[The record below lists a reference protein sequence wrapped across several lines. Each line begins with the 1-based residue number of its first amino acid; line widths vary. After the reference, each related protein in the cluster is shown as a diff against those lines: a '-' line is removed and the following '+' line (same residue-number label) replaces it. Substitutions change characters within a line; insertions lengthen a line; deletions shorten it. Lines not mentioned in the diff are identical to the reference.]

1 MLNRHCAPDRESA
14 ELLGQH
20 PIAQARG
27 GAWGKK
33 FAERGRGG
41 GLGPLRAGE
50 RGAPAAWIQRVG
62 IGGGILGI
70 DGVGHAVRGAGMRV
84 VDLRWRAW
92 GQFLGNG

>member
-1 MLNRHCAPDRESA
+1 M
-14 ELLGQH
+14 GQH
-20 PIAQARG
+20 PAQARG

-62 IGGGILGI
+62 GGILGI
-70 DGVGHAVRGAGMRV
+70 DGVGHAGMRLGR
-84 VDLRWRAW
+84 DAGGFAMGMGAIFRKWLRLSL
-92 GQFLGNG
+92 Q